1 MRMLRMQLA
10 QEILEIQRN
19 KKKKKEKKEKEQSPS
34 FVPFKITEHY
44 NHSTDIEYLNH
55 DLLREGSAKLWQ
67 HLQELARSGKL
78 DTILVDI

>member
-1 MRMLRMQLA
+1 M
-10 QEILEIQRN
+10 
-19 KKKKKEKKEKEQSPS
+19 KKKEKKEKEQSPS

-78 DTILVDI
+78 KTILIHQAITAKWLLFLYPCYTSGK

>member
-1 MRMLRMQLA
+1 MKCWERIIIYYKLKTKQHEEKR
-10 QEILEIQRN
+10 
-19 KKKKKEKKEKEQSPS
+19 KKEKEQSPS

-55 DLLREGSAKLWQ
+55 DLLREGSARLWQ

>member
-1 MRMLRMQLA
+1 MT
-10 QEILEIQRN
+10 
-19 KKKKKEKKEKEQSPS
+19 KKEKKEKEQSPS

>member
-1 MRMLRMQLA
+1 M
-10 QEILEIQRN
+10 
-19 KKKKKEKKEKEQSPS
+19 KKKEKKEKEQSPS

-67 HLQELARSGKL
+67 HLQELAN
-78 DTILVDI
+78 

>member
-1 MRMLRMQLA
+1 MKCWERIIIYYKLKTKQH
-10 QEILEIQRN
+10 EE
-19 KKKKKEKKEKEQSPS
+19 KEKKEKEQSPS

-78 DTILVDI
+78 KTILVDL

>member
-1 MRMLRMQLA
+1 M
-10 QEILEIQRN
+10 
-19 KKKKKEKKEKEQSPS
+19 KKKEKKEKEQSPS

-44 NHSTDIEYLNH
+44 NH